1 MFIIR
6 EIPVMYT
13 IRAMRIE
20 KTMTV
25 KVTRQHLEFA
35 TLMFEVLFSCEEAL
49 FGLMWQ
55 DYFDNEH
62 RNEQPRIVYDKTND
76 YYQQLSQEFTTNDVK
91 NVWGY
96 STIATAS
103 TRITK
108 LIDAGVVEKIGH
120 GKFRKLKSAA

>member
-1 MFIIR
+1 MDTSPPLQQGLSVCGFKYRKKYLI
-6 EIPVMYT
+6 Y
-13 IRAMRIE
+13 
-20 KTMTV
+20 K
-25 KVTRQHLEFA
+25 
-35 TLMFEVLFSCEEAL
+35 AL